1 MCHPIAGKPAP
12 TSFLFIRNNRQPA
25 HFDHHPSNLL
35 SNTGKRDLIA
45 AFHGSGTR
53 EQRDPR
59 NLRVTRHPPPSPL
72 SHKAVMDT
80 GSRLKLV
87 RESYKL
93 SQRELARRSGVTN
106 ATISLIEQNRVSPSV
121 SSLKKLLEGI
131 PMSLADFFTFDQPP
145 REHQYVF
152 RANEQPD
159 LGRHGLRLLLIGASV
174 PSRQMRLLREQYAP
188 GASSGEEPIVHAE
201 GEECGLVTRGTVELT
216 VDGQVSVLSAGD
228 GYYFP
233 TTLPHKFRNIGADE
247 AEIISANTPANF

>member
-1 MCHPIAGKPAP
+1 
-12 TSFLFIRNNRQPA
+12 
-25 HFDHHPSNLL
+25 
-35 SNTGKRDLIA
+35 
-45 AFHGSGTR
+45 
-53 EQRDPR
+53 
-59 NLRVTRHPPPSPL
+59 
-72 SHKAVMDT
+72 MDT

-188 GASSGEEPIVHAE
+188 GASSGEEPIVHSE
-201 GEECGLVTRGTVELT
+201 GEECGLVTRGTETVEDVMRGLGRSPGPSSAPAPAAPPPAASARPGRPR
-216 VDGQVSVLSAGD
+216 VHKPAAPGQ
-228 GYYFP
+228 
-233 TTLPHKFRNIGADE
+233 R
-247 AEIISANTPANF
+247 

>member
-1 MCHPIAGKPAP
+1 
-12 TSFLFIRNNRQPA
+12 
-25 HFDHHPSNLL
+25 
-35 SNTGKRDLIA
+35 
-45 AFHGSGTR
+45 
-53 EQRDPR
+53 
-59 NLRVTRHPPPSPL
+59 
-72 SHKAVMDT
+72 MDT

-174 PSRQMRLLREQYAP
+174 PAVRCA
-188 GASSGEEPIVHAE
+188 
-201 GEECGLVTRGTVELT
+201 C
-216 VDGQVSVLSAGD
+216 
-228 GYYFP
+228 
-233 TTLPHKFRNIGADE
+233 
-247 AEIISANTPANF
+247 SANNTPPAPAPAKSRSCMPKAKNAAWSRVARWN

>member
-1 MCHPIAGKPAP
+1 
-12 TSFLFIRNNRQPA
+12 
-25 HFDHHPSNLL
+25 
-35 SNTGKRDLIA
+35 
-45 AFHGSGTR
+45 
-53 EQRDPR
+53 
-59 NLRVTRHPPPSPL
+59 
-72 SHKAVMDT
+72 MDT
-80 GSRLKLV
+80 GTRLKLV

-159 LGRHGLRLLLIGASV
+159 LGRDGLRLLMIGAPV
-174 PSRQMRLLREQYAP
+174 ANRQMRFLREQYAP
-188 GASSGEEPIVHAE
+188 GASSGEEAIVHAE

-216 VDGQVSVLSAGD
+216 VDGQVSVLNPGD

-233 TTLPHKFRNIGADE
+233 TTLPHSFRNIGQDE